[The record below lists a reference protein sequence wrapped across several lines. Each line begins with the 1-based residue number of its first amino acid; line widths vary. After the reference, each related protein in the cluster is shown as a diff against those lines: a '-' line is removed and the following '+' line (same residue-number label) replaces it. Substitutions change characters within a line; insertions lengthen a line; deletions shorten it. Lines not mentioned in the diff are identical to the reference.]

1 MRGPG
6 DPGQGGMDPEVWT
19 ALEHFRDGVLAVL
32 GTDVVAIYADGSLTL
47 GDFEPATSDLDVL
60 VVTRAPLDAAPVEQ
74 LARLHAR
81 LTRDLRWGGRLEG
94 EYAALHQL
102 CPAGI
107 IGPVVAIVAGGELH
121 AGVPSAFTAEN
132 GRAMRDH
139 SIVLHGVPPSS
150 VLPVVDDAAF
160 TTALRSYFAELVRG
174 APEVAADLVALA
186 DTLLNA
192 ARCLLGLRIGRPCTK
207 TEAALWLGEQRP
219 ELAAALAT
227 ARAVRRGERPP
238 DGVDV
243 MREGLRRLAGLSGEL
258 ESLP

>member
-1 MRGPG
+1 
-6 DPGQGGMDPEVWT
+6 MDPEVWT
-19 ALEHFRDGVLAVL
+19 ALERFRDGVLAVL
-32 GTDVVAIYADGSLTL
+32 GAGVVAIYADGSLTL

-60 VVTRAPLDAAPVEQ
+60 VVTRAPLDAVPVEQ

-81 LTRDLRWGGRLEG
+81 LARDLRWGGRLEG

-107 IGPVVAIVAGGELH
+107 SGPVVAIVVGGELR

-139 SIVLHGVPPSS
+139 GMILHGDPPSS

-160 TTALRSYFAELVRG
+160 TAALRSYFAELVQG
-174 APEVAADLVALA
+174 APEAAADLVGLA

-207 TEAALWLGEQRP
+207 TEAALWLGERHP
-219 ELAAALAT
+219 ELAAALT
-227 ARAVRRGERPP
+227 IARAVRRGERPP
-238 DGVDV
+238 DGASV
-243 MREGLRRLAGLSGEL
+243 MREGLRRLAGLAGEL
-258 ESLP
+258 EFPP